1 MLRAGAAGMPLLFA
15 ARISNK
21 EGDMCVASCCSP
33 LRYSPCSRANVG
45 SLRLRYGSSVLLL
58 VLAVLGGSTLVAAQE
73 AVEMVSATDS
83 IPRANFRTWS
93 LFLVCNPEWLTP
105 EKSQDLFHLYR
116 EFSSFGRTIGDD
128 NLAVW
133 FWKSKERSD
142 NPNLAENVDVE
153 RSVRYCKALGLKPSE
168 GPHLFVTSTY
178 PDSTKPPKDFADFSL
193 AKMSPGDVATLLLK
207 VTDELVAHG
216 RIGNQAEIAGA
227 PESIWVKLLEAT
239 QRTIGKFG
247 CAWSLKVQTG
257 FLTADLHP
265 PCPASPTG

>member
-1 MLRAGAAGMPLLFA
+1 
-15 ARISNK
+15 
-21 EGDMCVASCCSP
+21 MCVASCCSP

-168 GPHLFVTSTY
+168 GSSSIMRLGRASKPRPIASICCSP
-178 PDSTKPPKDFADFSL
+178 PDST
-193 AKMSPGDVATLLLK
+193 
-207 VTDELVAHG
+207 E
-216 RIGNQAEIAGA
+216 AGWCRRA
-227 PESIWVKLLEAT
+227 A
-239 QRTIGKFG
+239 RCGKR
-247 CAWSLKVQTG
+247 S
-257 FLTADLHP
+257 
-265 PCPASPTG
+265 